1 MMCRTNKK
9 RRLNVEG
16 IVGIAC
22 IIAIIFAIVTIFKL
36 DSDTPAAAKRSEEV
50 ITQET
55 SVTTTTAVE
64 TLTTTI
70 ITPTSTQAE
79 KVYILPSDSDYM
91 YKMSAYKLVEV
102 SCNEEVE
109 NVTCST
115 CVTTTSTTET
125 TTETKVETITVN
137 SDDVVLLAKLIEAE
151 GGSIPEEA
159 RARIGAV
166 VVNRRKSELF
176 PDTIDAIAYSGQY
189 ETVNCGLLPS
199 NPSEEN
205 LELARFLLELSEDS
219 EAWYQYCLDIK
230 ISDKTVFQANSC
242 VDMSEYAYK
251 IVDEYG
257 TLESGFSWH
266 MCYWESIYDYSDYG
280 TYSEIIISPDN

>member
-22 IIAIIFAIVTIFKL
+22 IIAIIFAIITIFKL

-50 ITQET
+50 ITQEN
-55 SVTTTTAVE
+55 SVTTTTAME
-64 TLTTTI
+64 PLTTTI
-70 ITPTSTQAE
+70 VTSTSTNVE
-79 KVYILPSDSDYM
+79 KVYILPSNSEYM
-91 YKMSAYKLVEV
+91 YKMSAYKLLEV

-109 NVTCST
+109 NVTSST

-125 TTETKVETITVN
+125 KVETITVN
-137 SDDVVLLAKLIEAE
+137 PDDVVLLAKLIEAE

-166 VVNRRKSELF
+166 VLNRRKSDLF
-176 PDTIDAIAYSGQY
+176 PDTISAIAYSGQY

-199 NPSEEN
+199 NPREEN

-242 VDMSEYAYK
+242 IDMSEYAYK

-280 TYSEIIISPDN
+280 TYSEIIIAPEN